1 MIFKLHHF
9 VVLFPV
15 VLSFTRTVVC
25 VYDKSPQKNI
35 CKKEKLQKKLQK
47 REIAQKYHQYNN
59 CKKEKLQSG
68 KKESLPRGVT
78 KEPLQ
83 KREIAKGRL
92 NLLRV

>member
-1 MIFKLHHF
+1 
-9 VVLFPV
+9 VLFPV
-15 VLSFTRTVVC
+15 ALSFTRPVVC
-25 VYDKSPQKNI
+25 VYYRSPQK
-35 CKKEKLQKKLQK
+35 
-47 REIAQKYHQYNN
+47 NN

>member
-15 VLSFTRTVVC
+15 ALSFTRPVVC
-25 VYDKSPQKNI
+25 VYYRSPQKNI
-35 CKKEKLQKKLQK
+35 CKRKIAKKLQK